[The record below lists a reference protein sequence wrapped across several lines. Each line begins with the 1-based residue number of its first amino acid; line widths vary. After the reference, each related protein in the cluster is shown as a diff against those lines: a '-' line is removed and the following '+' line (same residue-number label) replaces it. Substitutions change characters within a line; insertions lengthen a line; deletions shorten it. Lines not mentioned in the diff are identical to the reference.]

1 MLETIKI
8 ETLRKDAERKIRV
21 YEEQKVIFEVI
32 KDTFKKFD
40 GKQVN
45 KRLATSLKNELVK
58 VDEKYL
64 VSYRK
69 DSTDWYEFYIWN
81 SKDGAA
87 IENLVVNAG
96 EYTDNEYRNLKSEF
110 EAYESMLDS
119 CHSVCYEVLNIM
131 EEYEKKLNELYD
143 YVSYAK
149 RINRDKITG
158 VLAEIDLDKIS
169 NSIAQ
174 TI

>member
-1 MLETIKI
+1 MTYVKELGLYINKVED
-8 ETLRKDAERKIRV
+8 LRD
-21 YEEQKVIFEVI
+21 KVSE
-32 KDTFKKFD
+32 D
-40 GKQVN
+40 
-45 KRLATSLKNELVK
+45 L
-58 VDEKYL
+58 Y
-64 VSYRK
+64 
-69 DSTDWYEFYIWN
+69 
-81 SKDGAA
+81 AA

-96 EYTDNEYRNLKSEF
+96 EYTDREYRDLKSEF

-119 CHSVCYEVLNIM
+119 CHSVCYEVMNIM
-131 EEYEKKLNELYD
+131 EKYEEKLNELYD

>member
-1 MLETIKI
+1 MTYVKELGLYINKVED
-8 ETLRKDAERKIRV
+8 LRD
-21 YEEQKVIFEVI
+21 KVSE
-32 KDTFKKFD
+32 D
-40 GKQVN
+40 
-45 KRLATSLKNELVK
+45 L
-58 VDEKYL
+58 Y
-64 VSYRK
+64 
-69 DSTDWYEFYIWN
+69 
-81 SKDGAA
+81 AA
-87 IENLVVNAG
+87 IEDLVINAG
-96 EYTDNEYRNLKSEF
+96 EYTDNEYRNLKDEF

-119 CHSVCYEVLNIM
+119 CHSMCYEVLNIM

-149 RINRDKITG
+149 RINRDKITD